1 MSLPPLASIF
11 RTMQPQERESGP
23 PPSGPT
29 SSPFTST
36 PTAEVLGLMTRTS
49 HLINLN
55 LSQLGS
61 AIPDVTYL
69 ERLALDAHQLFTL
82 STELLERATSTNQP
96 PQV

>member
-1 MSLPPLASIF
+1 
-11 RTMQPQERESGP
+11 
-23 PPSGPT
+23 
-29 SSPFTST
+29 
-36 PTAEVLGLMTRTS
+36 MTRTS